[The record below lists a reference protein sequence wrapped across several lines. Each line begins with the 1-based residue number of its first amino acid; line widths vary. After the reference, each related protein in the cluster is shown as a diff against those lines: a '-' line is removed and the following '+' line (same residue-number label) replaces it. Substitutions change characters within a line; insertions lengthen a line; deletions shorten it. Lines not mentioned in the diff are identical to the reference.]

1 MRLGRLSLENN
12 LVLAP
17 LLNVTTGPYRRFI
30 RHFFPVSLVSVPM
43 LYTKRLSKEPK
54 SVRLDLIKIEEEK
67 PISIQVIGNNVED
80 MKKAALFLESYDFNV
95 LDINAGCPSKR
106 ARVSGEG
113 GALLKDL
120 PLLEELINTTIK
132 HSSKP
137 VSLKT
142 RLGFEEQENILSD
155 LAAIINNSDLE
166 FVTIHARYVQNNF
179 NVHSLDL
186 EELKQLVDIIDIP
199 VIGNGDITSGEMAL
213 KYLKDCKVEGL
224 MIGRESMGNP
234 EIFNQIHEYLN
245 KERPIP
251 FENNYT
257 LLKERFELYERIIE
271 HYLEGID
278 LPFSSEEYKLT
289 ELKRNSI
296 WMTKKIKEARKLRGE
311 LSHAKNVEDLK
322 KIIELL

>member
-30 RHFFPVSLVSVPM
+30 RQFFPVSLVSVPM

-142 RLGFEEQENILSD
+142 RLGFEEQEKIISD

-186 EELKQLVDIIDIP
+186 EELKQLVDKIDIP

-245 KERPIP
+245 KGRLLR
-251 FENNYT
+251 FENNYA

-271 HYLEGID
+271 QYLEGID
-278 LPFSSEEYKLT
+278 LPFSLEAYKLT

-296 WMTKKIKEARKLRGE
+296 WMTKNIKDARKLRGE
-311 LSHAKNVEDLK
+311 LSHAKNIEDLK